1 MGEENNELEEV
12 RGETGIEYAC
22 TLLKYVRRAPAA
34 SFPCYPSLVDSADN
48 PVNIDADHNC
58 FPILEERCAFMEEYK
73 EEMKKQKEE
82 KMAALK
88 AAGTDGSELL

>member
-1 MGEENNELEEV
+1 
-12 RGETGIEYAC
+12 
-22 TLLKYVRRAPAA
+22 LK
-34 SFPCYPSLVDSADN
+34 S
-48 PVNIDADHNC
+48 
-58 FPILEERCAFMEEYK
+58 CAFLEEYK